1 MLISC
6 IYFISFNKITVF
18 SLGNRWALISKLLR
32 GRTDNA
38 IKNHWNSTIKRKFKM
53 LQKDDELSIQES
65 RLSQKT
71 LLELENF
78 LNEKGDLFD
87 KSEKSQVFARFLDN
101 FDEGFKNKIL
111 TLHTRME
118 ENSEKNGKFTPILK
132 RNLIDELKRNRYSKS
147 GILFDFC

>member
-1 MLISC
+1 
-6 IYFISFNKITVF
+6 
-18 SLGNRWALISKLLR
+18 
-32 GRTDNA
+32 
-38 IKNHWNSTIKRKFKM
+38 M